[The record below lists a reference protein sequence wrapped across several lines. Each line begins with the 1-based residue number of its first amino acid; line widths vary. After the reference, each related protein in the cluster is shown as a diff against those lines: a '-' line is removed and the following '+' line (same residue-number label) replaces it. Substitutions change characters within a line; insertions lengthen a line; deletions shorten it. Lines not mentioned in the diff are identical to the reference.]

1 LARPIFHVEIARRA
15 WLERRHRHSNA
26 EKAWEVEIERRRA
39 EVALVPAPLKH
50 INGVADACSTR

>member
-1 LARPIFHVEIARRA
+1 MA
-15 WLERRHRHSNA
+15 RHRHSNA